1 MTGAVDYG
9 DAVIFESYKNQKINK
24 GDIIVF
30 TKDNLRLVHRVVE
43 IEKVNGKL
51 RYYTQGDA
59 NEYVD
64 VDYRTD
70 SDIMGIYQFKIKYIG
85 YPTLFVNDLFE

>member
-1 MTGAVDYG
+1 MTGAIDYG
-9 DAVIFESYKNQKINK
+9 DAAIFESYKNQKIHK

-30 TKDNLRLVHRVVE
+30 TKDKLRLIHRVVE

-51 RYYTQGDA
+51 RYYTKGDA
-59 NEYVD
+59 NDYVD

-70 SDIMGIYQFKIKYIG
+70 SDIMGIYRFKIKYIG
-85 YPTLFVNDLFE
+85 YPTLFVNDLFD